1 MRKPSLWVRLD
12 FQTDDPGR
20 MPVNLRFLETFVCI
34 ARLGSFSK
42 TAERLNSTLSAVS
55 ARIQALEEELGVRL
69 FERKGRHVRLTQQGR
84 DALPS
89 AERLLQLERDFESTI
104 RGADAFSGR
113 VRLGIIDTAANAVL
127 SPFLRTIETR
137 YPRIELDLQADTS
150 HNLMQRLALGSID
163 LAVTLVGQTT
173 PGAVHRRLFQ
183 MACHWVASPQLIP
196 NDRPMTVASLTQY
209 PILTFSQGSIPH
221 AHTEA
226 VFAPHGGPRRM
237 YCGTSMSTMVRL
249 AKDGLGVA
257 IMPGALIQEDLRA
270 GHLRLLPVDQAFPP
284 LEIQVSYLSDPH
296 NRLQRLLSDLLLEVC
311 ERFCEDSSPELVWLD
326 RSGC

>member
-1 MRKPSLWVRLD
+1 
-12 FQTDDPGR
+12 
-20 MPVNLRFLETFVCI
+20 MPVNLRFLETFVWI

-55 ARIQALEEELGVRL
+55 ARMQALEGELGVRL
-69 FERKGRHVRLTQQGR
+69 FERQGRSIRLTQQGR
-84 DALPS
+84 DALPI
-89 AERLLQLERDFESTI
+89 AERLLQLEGDFEYTI

-127 SPFLRTIETR
+127 SAFLRTIEAR
-137 YPRIELDLQADTS
+137 NPKIELDLQADTS

-163 LAVTLVGQTT
+163 LAVSLVGQTT

-196 NDRPMTVASLTQY
+196 NHRTMTLAGLAQY

-226 VFAPHGGPRRM
+226 LFAPYGGPRRM
-237 YCGTSMSTMVRL
+237 YCGTSLSTVIRL

-257 IMPGALIQEDLRA
+257 IIPAVLVQEDLRA
-270 GHLRLLPVDQAFPP
+270 GNLRMIPVDAAFPP
-284 LEIQVSYLSDPH
+284 LELQVSYLSDPQ
-296 NRLQRLLSDLLLEVC
+296 NRLQRLLSDLLIEVGAQ
-311 ERFCEDSSPELVWLD
+311 FCQESSPELVWRD
-326 RSGC
+326 RSGS